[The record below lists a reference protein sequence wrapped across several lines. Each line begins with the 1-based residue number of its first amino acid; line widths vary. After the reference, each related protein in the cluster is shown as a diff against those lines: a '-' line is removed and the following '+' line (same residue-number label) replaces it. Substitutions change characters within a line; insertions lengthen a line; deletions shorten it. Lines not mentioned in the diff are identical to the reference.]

1 MSSHNGVIDPRMFV
15 KSVLDTDQ
23 YSLEEGGFY
32 VIQNTD
38 EGLKLVHKFYTFQE
52 FIKEFYPRGWR
63 ESFILLFNIFKF
75 SLTTCLINTP
85 AIM

>member
-1 MSSHNGVIDPRMFV
+1 MFV

-52 FIKEFYPRGWR
+52 FIKEFYPRG
-63 ESFILLFNIFKF
+63 
-75 SLTTCLINTP
+75 
-85 AIM
+85 